1 MKPLQVLRLLLF
13 FSILFSASLIFYC
26 FSNLA
31 QVNGRSRLRRDPS
44 NSEGRKLQKVLKKA
58 IMPDRTVIIAIVN
71 QKWAHPSSVFDLFLE
86 GFRVGLG
93 TKTLLNHL
101 IIFTMDGSAFQY
113 CRSVHRHCLN
123 LATYRINYATW
134 KPFENLHHLKL
145 GWRKIELL
153 GEVLELGYNVLF
165 TGLGEGQQGASG
177 LGNFLLLL
185 DLVFWEGVMGLADGL
200 GAKAGE
206 GLLWW
211 LWMMVMCTE
220 RFDLTVL
227 SKRVIPLKDTI
238 DADVMWFRNPFPHFH
253 SGAEIITASDPCA
266 DNQQSKTNRADGG
279 FFYLKSNAIT
289 VEFFKYWKTKRVLH
303 PNSSDQLIFET
314 IKDDMIGKMLGL
326 RIIYLDTDYF
336 GSFCQSNKDMSKLCT
351 MHAKCYDSID
361 RKVHHLKDILDVWRN
376 STLPSSG
383 ERKQG
388 LKIANSAAS
397 S

>member
-1 MKPLQVLRLLLF
+1 
-13 FSILFSASLIFYC
+13 
-26 FSNLA
+26 
-31 QVNGRSRLRRDPS
+31 
-44 NSEGRKLQKVLKKA
+44 
-58 IMPDRTVIIAIVN
+58 MPDRTVIIAIVN

-165 TGLGEGQQGASG
+165 T
-177 LGNFLLLL
+177 
-185 DLVFWEGVMGLADGL
+185 
-200 GAKAGE
+200 
-206 GLLWW
+206 
-211 LWMMVMCTE
+211 
-220 RFDLTVL
+220 
-227 SKRVIPLKDTI
+227 

-383 ERKQG
+383 EKKQG